1 MSALGDWCCPSC
13 GAGLRRTRAE
23 AGECDPCRR
32 AAPALTLD
40 PALWDEPALS
50 AALARLDFG
59 PVFLRVRAETGW
71 SQHRLG
77 EVLSID
83 QSTLSKIEKGK
94 RSLTDAASVI
104 RCANALAI
112 PAGKL
117 GLRHGVMVESRV
129 VTGREGSWVD
139 RRGFVGEVAGLTLGA
154 AGLTGLDL
162 DRLIALL
169 PQAEPTGTRH
179 VGTTDVEAIEAA
191 TAAFKC
197 QDFAQGSGM
206 AWDTAVARLR
216 VTLPLLGAQMAPE
229 VRPRLYLATAHL
241 ALQVGYM
248 SFDVNHDDGA
258 RRLWMIGLDI
268 ARHTEDPRS
277 SDLTAYLLYDMAIQ
291 AVSLGRPDEALKL
304 VHLGHAA
311 AIGSHPVSAST
322 TSALSSIEARAHAAQ
337 GNTPACD
344 RALSHAAEWL
354 TTLDPAT
361 RPPWGAWIS
370 EASISGSQGRAYY
383 ALALASSDPRAASRA
398 VPLLRHDVD
407 QLGPDHARHQA
418 VCLLTLAGA
427 HALAGD
433 IDTAVSVGH
442 QAVDAVTAV
451 RSPRAHGGL
460 HRLRTV
466 LEPCHTSPGVAELRE
481 RLTTTA

>member
-1 MSALGDWCCPSC
+1 MSAVGDWCCPRC
-13 GAGLRRTRAE
+13 GAGLRRSRAE

-77 EVLSID
+77 EVLGID

-94 RSLTDAASVI
+94 RSLTDAATVI

-117 GLRHGVMVESRV
+117 GLRCGVMVGSRAGS
-129 VTGREGSWVD
+129 GREGSWVD
-139 RRGFVGEVAGLTLGA
+139 RRGFVGEVAGLTLG

-179 VGTTDVEAIEAA
+179 VGTTDVQAIETA
-191 TAAFKC
+191 TAAYAR
-197 QDFAQGSGM
+197 QDYATGSGSIQ
-206 AWDTAVARLR
+206 DVAVAHLHAA
-216 VTLPLLGAQMAPE
+216 LPLLGAQMAPE
-229 VRPRLYLATAHL
+229 VQPRLYLATAHL
-241 ALQVGYM
+241 AMMAGYT
-248 SFDVNHDDGA
+248 SFDVERHDAA
-258 RRLWMIGLDI
+258 RRLWMIGLEI
-268 ARHTEDPRS
+268 ARACEHPWA
-277 SDLTAYLLYDMAIQ
+277 SDLTVYLLHDMAQQ
-291 AVSLGRPDEALKL
+291 AVHLGRPDEALKL
-304 VHLGHAA
+304 VHLGHVV
-311 AIGSHPVSAST
+311 AIGSHPVSAT
-322 TSALSSIEARAHAAQ
+322 TASALSSIEALAHATR
-337 GNTPACD
+337 GDTRACEL
-344 RALSHAAEWL
+344 ALNQVQERFASIDHQSS
-354 TTLDPAT
+354 
-361 RPPWGAWIS
+361 PPWGGYSNVGLA
-370 EASISGSQGRAYY
+370 ANQGGVQY
-383 ALALASSDPRAASRA
+383 ALARPGRDPVAASRA
-398 VPLLRHDVD
+398 VALLRHG
-407 QLGPDHARHQA
+407 LSRYGPDHARSRA
-418 VCLLTLAGA
+418 LCLTDLAGA

-451 RSPRAHGGL
+451 HSPRAHVRL

-481 RLTTTA
+481 RLTTTAT